1 MEHKTN
7 KESVFATWAFI
18 GVLVLCF
25 IIYSIFTYTFVGDK
39 GQPDWDFRPVR
50 DVPGQSPYAMYET
63 LPNPQ
68 HVRGAEGE

>member
-1 MEHKTN
+1 MEIETN
-7 KESVFATWAFI
+7 KESVLATWAVI

-25 IIYSIFTYTFVGDK
+25 IIYSFFTYTFVGDK

-68 HVRGAEGE
+68 HVRGAKGE